1 MIKKA
6 DYLACCY
13 RFIETKSCLK
23 NNECSQSVL
32 RTRING
38 KKLIFGMLMKNSRK
52 LKVTLIIF
60 R

>member
-1 MIKKA
+1 MRKKA
-6 DYLACCY
+6 DFLACCY

-23 NNECSQSVL
+23 NNGCGQSVL

-38 KKLIFGMLMKNSRK
+38 QKLFFGMLMKNSRK

>member
-1 MIKKA
+1 MRKKA
-6 DYLACCY
+6 DFLACCY

-52 LKVTLIIF
+52 LKVTLTIF